1 MKQPAGLLS
10 HPPECLKRDP
20 LSLNIN
26 VLIEF
31 LLAISLSAASGFR
44 IFVPFLIMSGAAVL
58 GHVDLPTQFDWVET
72 PQALGLFASAL
83 ILEMIGYSIPWFDH
97 VLDIVA
103 TPIAM
108 LAGTLLTGTIAPDME
123 PLVKWTL
130 AIAAG
135 GGTAGLTKILTNLLR
150 GTSTAL
156 TGGLTNPL
164 YALLEVAIAIAL
176 SVLAIAAPI
185 AAGVVVLGLIGFGL
199 YRVGRLILG
208 MRRQQQS

>member
-1 MKQPAGLLS
+1 LN
-10 HPPECLKRDP
+10 
-20 LSLNIN
+20 LNID

-44 IFVPFLIMSGAAVL
+44 IFVPFLIMSGSAVL

-72 PQALGLFASAL
+72 PQALGLFAIAL

-123 PLVKWTL
+123 PLVKWSL

-156 TGGLTNPL
+156 SGGLTNPL

-176 SVLAIAAPI
+176 SALAIAAPI
-185 AAGVVVLGLIGFGL
+185 AAGVVVVGLIGFAA
-199 YRVGRLILG
+199 YRVVTLIAGL
-208 MRRQQQS
+208 RQKQSS

>member
-1 MKQPAGLLS
+1 
-10 HPPECLKRDP
+10 
-20 LSLNIN
+20 LNIN

>member
-1 MKQPAGLLS
+1 
-10 HPPECLKRDP
+10 
-20 LSLNIN
+20 LNQNID

-44 IFVPFLIMSGAAVL
+44 IFVPFLIMSGSAVF
-58 GHVDLPTQFDWVET
+58 GHVDLPSQFDWVET
-72 PQALGLFASAL
+72 PQALGLFSIAL
-83 ILEMIGYSIPWFDH
+83 VLEMIGYSIPWFDH
-97 VLDIVA
+97 VLDVVA

-108 LAGTLLTGTIAPDME
+108 LAGTLLTGAIAPDME

-185 AAGVVVLGLIGFGL
+185 AAGVVVLGLMGFGL
-199 YRVGRLILG
+199 YRFGKLILG
-208 MRRQQQS
+208 FRQKQSS

>member
-1 MKQPAGLLS
+1 LN
-10 HPPECLKRDP
+10 
-20 LSLNIN
+20 LNID

-44 IFVPFLIMSGAAVL
+44 IFVPFLIMSGSAVL

-72 PQALGLFASAL
+72 PQALGLFAIAL

-156 TGGLTNPL
+156 SGGLTNPL

-176 SVLAIAAPI
+176 SALAIAAPI
-185 AAGVVVLGLIGFGL
+185 AAGVVVVGLIGFAA
-199 YRVGRLILG
+199 YRVVTLIAGL
-208 MRRQQQS
+208 RQKQSS

>member
-1 MKQPAGLLS
+1 LN
-10 HPPECLKRDP
+10 
-20 LSLNIN
+20 LNID

-72 PQALGLFASAL
+72 PQALGLFAIAL

-156 TGGLTNPL
+156 SGGLTNPL

-176 SVLAIAAPI
+176 SALAIAAPI
-185 AAGVVVLGLIGFGL
+185 AAGVVVVGLIGFAA
-199 YRVGRLILG
+199 YRVVTLIAGL
-208 MRRQQQS
+208 RQKQSS

>member
-1 MKQPAGLLS
+1 M
-10 HPPECLKRDP
+10 
-20 LSLNIN
+20 SLNIN

>member
-1 MKQPAGLLS
+1 M
-10 HPPECLKRDP
+10 
-20 LSLNIN
+20 SLNIN

-72 PQALGLFASAL
+72 PQALGLFAIAL